1 MSLAG
6 LLGALE
12 HDAESRIAA
21 DLDAAAREAA
31 AIRLESERRLGQ
43 RREATTRAVT
53 ARLAE
58 RRAEALAL
66 ATRRVRGMV
75 LESRERA
82 MNRVLEHIRALA
94 RAPVAD
100 AVDRTHLLALAR
112 EALGYV
118 DGETAILRASPD
130 LVPPLGQS
138 RGTGS
143 RIRVLPDPTIPAGAI
158 LGTEDGRVSVD
169 ATLAGWLEA
178 REPELRIVIARML
191 EQRDDRPM

>member
-21 DLDAAAREAA
+21 DLEAAAREAA
-31 AIRLESERRLGQ
+31 AIQVESERRLSQ
-43 RREATTRAVT
+43 RREARTRAVT
-53 ARLAE
+53 ASLAE

-66 ATRRVRGMV
+66 ATRRVRGTV
-75 LESRERA
+75 LESRDRA
-82 MNRVLEHIRALA
+82 ISRVLESIRSLA
-94 RAPVAD
+94 TAPVAD
-100 AVDRTHLLALAR
+100 AVDRTHLLDLAR

-130 LVPPLGQS
+130 LVPSLGQS
-138 RGTGS
+138 RGAGS
-143 RIRVLPDPTIPAGAI
+143 RIRVLPDPTIAAGSI
-158 LGTEDGRVSVD
+158 IGTEDGRVTVD
-169 ATLAGWLEA
+169 ATLAGWLET

-191 EQRDDRPM
+191 EQAG